1 MNNAVNER
9 TTRKSVTFRHVF
21 PLEALPHRSAPRESS
36 GVAPQPVLFSKHAL
50 DRLAQT
56 REMDGFSRCLIPAL
70 LRGSGYRPKRFDVGN
85 GDVRAAFAR
94 HERYAR
100 VELLCQ
106 GVDDA
111 GS

>member
-1 MNNAVNER
+1 MTDLKRVAAELAKGGSLSPFSFLK
-9 TTRKSVTFRHVF
+9 TLSTGS
-21 PLEALPHRSAPRESS
+21 PRRARWTGFL
-36 GVAPQPVLFSKHAL
+36 GVVL
-50 DRLAQT
+50 R
-56 REMDGFSRCLIPAL
+56 AL

-94 HERYAR
+94 HERYTR